1 MPELPEVE
9 TVVKDLKRR
18 VVGRRILDVWT
29 DWPKYFKGLSL
40 AQFKKHVVGKKIVGV
55 WIRE

>member
-9 TVVKDLKRR
+9 TVVRDLKKR
-18 VVGRRILDVWT
+18 VAGRRILDAWT

-40 AQFKKHVVGKKIVGV
+40 AQFKKHVV
-55 WIRE
+55 